1 MPPNDR
7 VMCTLHHTA
16 NLLNAL
22 KGNLIR
28 TWTKVDF
35 YSQQQRTRCSQRESF
50 ASGGMHSLFHCVPL
64 VLQ

>member
-1 MPPNDR
+1 
-7 VMCTLHHTA
+7 
-16 NLLNAL
+16 L